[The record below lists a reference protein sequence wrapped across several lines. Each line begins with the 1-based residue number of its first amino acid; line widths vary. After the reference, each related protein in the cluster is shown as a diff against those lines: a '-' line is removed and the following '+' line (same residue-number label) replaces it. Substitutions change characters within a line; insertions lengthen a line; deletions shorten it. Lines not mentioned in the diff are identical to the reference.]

1 METQKVF
8 LKDISE
14 KHVMFSQIFPTEIF
28 VKLKMII
35 DYSQSLSAVTNVI

>member
-1 METQKVF
+1 MALMRMAIEVG
-8 LKDISE
+8 DD
-14 KHVMFSQIFPTEIF
+14 P